1 MKDLLSKL
9 LVKNPKERLGVV
21 GGVNEILSH
30 SWFTG
35 INEDEFL
42 NKKVAVPIKP
52 NFNDLFQFN

>member
-1 MKDLLSKL
+1 M
-9 LVKNPKERLGVV
+9 KNPKERLGVI

-30 SWFTG
+30 SWFEG

>member
-30 SWFTG
+30 SWFEG

-42 NKKVAVPIKP
+42 NTKVAVPIKP